1 MKAPHEPDAIPKRVA
16 EPVQVY
22 LDASQRARLE
32 RLAAQ
37 LDTSKSGVLRQALE
51 ALEREVTDP
60 AAHPALQLIGMAEE
74 RSDATP
80 APGNDPAGD
89 HDAVLADSEEDS
101 WDNLSGSAG
110 G

>member
-1 MKAPHEPDAIPKRVA
+1 MPYDHESGRPAKRVA

-22 LDASQRARLE
+22 LDADQRARLE

-51 ALEREVTDP
+51 ALEREVTNP
-60 AAHPALQLIGMAEE
+60 AAHPAIQLIGLATAESTE
-74 RSDATP
+74 SGKDA
-80 APGNDPAGD
+80 ARD
-89 HDAVLADSEEDS
+89 HDAVLADGEEEC
-101 WDNLSGSAG
+101 WDPRSGSAG

>member
-1 MKAPHEPDAIPKRVA
+1 MSYDHESDKPAKRIA

-22 LDASQRARLE
+22 LDAEQRARLE

-51 ALEREVTDP
+51 ALEREVTNPD
-60 AAHPALQLIGMAEE
+60 AHPAIQLIGLAAAESE
-74 RSDATP
+74 AT
-80 APGNDPAGD
+80 GIDPARD
-89 HDAVLADSEEDS
+89 HDAVLADGEEEC
-101 WDNLSGSAG
+101 WNPPSGSAG